1 MAVMNITA
9 GDKAVLTLGNT
20 SVLAEPGAA
29 GGMEVPFIQDITVN
43 ASTGVTRYKTLDSS
57 SEKAFTTPSTNQ
69 ITLNALV
76 DEDVFFGSAN
86 TTNSIANDG
95 LFGTSNSKN
104 TVFFSVAFEGTGS
117 GGTKIT
123 GSGFISGL
131 APNASMDQAVFI
143 TPVTIEVDGDLTKGT
158 IS

>member
-1 MAVMNITA
+1 MAVMNVTA
-9 GDKAVLTLGNT
+9 GNKAVLTLANT
-20 SVLAEPGAA
+20 SVLAEPGVA
-29 GGMEVPFIQDITVN
+29 GGMEVPFIQDITIN
-43 ASTGVTRYKTLDSS
+43 ASTGVTRYKTLDSA

-69 ITLNALV
+69 VTLNCLV

-117 GGTKIT
+117 GGAKIT
-123 GSGFISGL
+123 GQGFISGL
-131 APNASMDQAVFI
+131 SPNTSMDSAVFL
-143 TPVTIEVDGDLTKGT
+143 TPVTLEVDGDLTHGT